1 MEAHAGLAGSLM
13 RAVLFSPISQEIY
26 PLTWMNA
33 PVTMARAVRCGG
45 VGDWHVV

>member
-1 MEAHAGLAGSLM
+1 MFDARALFISALAVA
-13 RAVLFSPISQEIY
+13 AVY

-45 VGDWHVV
+45 LGSLGGGWHVL